1 MLAIALAGLGAA
13 AVARTVLKPLD
24 RFVGFVHQ
32 AAESGDYRRRFEAP
46 HASREI
52 ASLND
57 SYDQLVGSIARQHEQ
72 LESTNVELR
81 AQIEERERAEAAL
94 RQSED
99 QLRQAQKLDAIGRLA
114 GGVAHDFN
122 NLLTIILSYTQ
133 LLRKSMPSESPMRA
147 DLDQVDE
154 AARRAGTLT
163 HQLLAFSRK
172 QVLQPRVIELPGVVE
187 GIEPMLSRLVGED
200 IELRA
205 MVRPPVSR
213 VKADPGQIEQVL
225 LNLVANA
232 RDALPKGGTV
242 TITTQN
248 VATMEG
254 ENRPLDG
261 MRPGPW
267 VLLTVHDT
275 GVGMDE
281 ATKARIFEPFFTTK
295 EPGRG
300 TGLGL
305 AMVYGII
312 KQSGG
317 FIWVDSAPGRG
328 TTFRVYLPPVEDV
341 GAPLAVP
348 AAPPPAPRGTE
359 TILVVEDE
367 DPVRELAE
375 RCLRSQGYRVLAAV
389 DGVAALAL
397 CEHHRGTIDLLV
409 TDVLMPRLSGPDLAE
424 QLTATRPTLRVL
436 YMSGYPQG
444 AVANRRTAFSEAEF
458 LQKPFL
464 PDDLARRVRAV
475 LDAPVAAA
483 APRRAHA

>member
-1 MLAIALAGLGAA
+1 
-13 AVARTVLKPLD
+13 
-24 RFVGFVHQ
+24 
-32 AAESGDYRRRFEAP
+32 
-46 HASREI
+46 
-52 ASLND
+52 
-57 SYDQLVGSIARQHEQ
+57 
-72 LESTNVELR
+72 
-81 AQIEERERAEAAL
+81 
-94 RQSED
+94 
-99 QLRQAQKLDAIGRLA
+99 
-114 GGVAHDFN
+114 
-122 NLLTIILSYTQ
+122 
-133 LLRKSMPSESPMRA
+133 
-147 DLDQVDE
+147 
-154 AARRAGTLT
+154 
-163 HQLLAFSRK
+163 
-172 QVLQPRVIELPGVVE
+172 
-187 GIEPMLSRLVGED
+187 
-200 IELRA
+200 
-205 MVRPPVSR
+205 